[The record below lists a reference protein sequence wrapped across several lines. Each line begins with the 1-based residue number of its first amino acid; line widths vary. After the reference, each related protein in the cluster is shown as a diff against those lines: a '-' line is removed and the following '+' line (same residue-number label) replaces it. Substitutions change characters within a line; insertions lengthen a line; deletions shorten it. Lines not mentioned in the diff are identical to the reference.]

1 MNDSLVRIPSAEK
14 YILLILVKTMTF
26 SALFRMKTRVSHRYF
41 VTECLPKRFFDSNLE
56 KNSSNLLFLDLF
68 CKCNNFDTV
77 LNQS

>member
-41 VTECLPKRFFDSNLE
+41 VTESLPKRFFDSNL
-56 KNSSNLLFLDLF
+56 
-68 CKCNNFDTV
+68 
-77 LNQS
+77 

>member
-41 VTECLPKRFFDSNLE
+41 VTECLPKVFLILTCRRTLQTSFSLTFFVNVTTLT
-56 KNSSNLLFLDLF
+56 LF
-68 CKCNNFDTV
+68 
-77 LNQS
+77 